1 MAGSTK
7 TLESIPRGSVFT
19 IVIIA
24 EIGQI
29 EKFDDETKIT
39 KYAGLYWRKQ
49 QSGRFTPERY
59 VKA

>member
-7 TLESIPRGSVFT
+7 TLESIPGVGPVFT

-29 EKFDDETKIT
+29 EKFDDETKSPNT
-39 KYAGLYWRKQ
+39 LDYTGESNNPVVLRLKG
-49 QSGRFTPERY
+49 T
-59 VKA
+59 

>member
-7 TLESIPRGSVFT
+7 TLESIPGVGPVFT

-29 EKFDDETKIT
+29 ENLTM
-39 KYAGLYWRKQ
+39 KQ
-49 QSGRFTPERY
+49 KSPNTLDYTGESNNPVVLRLKGT
-59 VKA
+59 